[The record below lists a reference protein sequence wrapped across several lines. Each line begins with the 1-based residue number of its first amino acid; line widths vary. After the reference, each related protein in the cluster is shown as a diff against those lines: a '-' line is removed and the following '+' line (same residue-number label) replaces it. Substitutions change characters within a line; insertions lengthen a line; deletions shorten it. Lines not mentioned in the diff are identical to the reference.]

1 VRGNRAIIGVMS
13 QRVAPTIQ
21 SVDRAV
27 AILKALS
34 SGSRKLGVSE
44 LADQLGLAKG
54 TAHGLLRTLQM
65 HGLVE
70 QDAETAKYQL
80 GPALLEL
87 STGYLDLNE
96 LRSRA
101 LAWSELLATRSGEAV
116 RVAAPHGDSVLVVH
130 HVFRPDS
137 SLRALEVGAVMPLH
151 GSALGKAVLAHMEEP
166 ARDRLVHGDLAKLT
180 AQTITTPRVLE
191 RELAEINDRGYALE
205 REEAIVGEAGI
216 AAPIFGR
223 DGVVIGAI
231 GIAGPCDR
239 VLGATVRLTTTRDK
253 NAAYVLQAS
262 RAISRDLG
270 GGRGPA
276 PAPADPA

>member
-1 VRGNRAIIGVMS
+1 MTQGVVS
-13 QRVAPTIQ
+13 TIQ

-54 TAHGLLRTLQM
+54 TAHGLLRTLQL

-96 LRSRA
+96 LRLRA
-101 LAWSELLATRSGEAV
+101 LAWSELLATRSGETV
-116 RVAAPHGDSVLVVH
+116 RVAARHGDSVLAVH
-130 HVFRPDS
+130 HVLRPDS
-137 SLRALEVGAVMPLH
+137 GLQALEIVMPLH
-151 GSALGKAVLAHMEEP
+151 GSALGKAVLAHLPEL
-166 ARDRLVHGDLAKLT
+166 ARDRLVHGQLAKLT
-180 AQTITTPRVLE
+180 AQTITTRRVLE
-191 RELAEINDRGYALE
+191 REIAEIHERGYALE

-223 DGVVIGAI
+223 QGAVVGAI
-231 GIAGPCDR
+231 GIAGSPDR
-239 VLGATVRLTTTRDK
+239 VLGATLRLTTTRDK
-253 NAAYVLQAS
+253 NASYVLQAS

-276 PAPADPA
+276 TAPADPA

>member
-1 VRGNRAIIGVMS
+1 LS

-27 AILKALS
+27 GILKALA

-44 LADQLGLAKG
+44 LSDQLGLAKG
-54 TAHGLLRTLQM
+54 TVHGLLRTLQV

-70 QDAETAKYQL
+70 QDAETARYQL

-101 LAWSELLATRSGEAV
+101 LAWSDELATRTGEAV
-116 RVAAPHGDSVLVVH
+116 RVGAPHGDSVLVIH

-137 SLRALEVGAVMPLH
+137 SLQILEVGAVLPLH
-151 GSALGKAVLAHMEEP
+151 GSALGKAVLAFLPP
-166 ARDRLVHGDLAKLT
+166 AAQERFVHGDLPKLT
-180 AQTITTPRVLE
+180 GQTITTARVLE
-191 RELAEINDRGYALE
+191 REIAEIHQRGYAVE
-205 REEAIVGEAGI
+205 REEAILGEAGI
-216 AAPIFGR
+216 AAPIFDRHGA
-223 DGVVIGAI
+223 VVGAV
-231 GIAGPCDR
+231 GIAGTCEM
-239 VLGATVRLTTTRDK
+239 VLGATVRLPTTRDK
-253 NAAYVLQAS
+253 NASYVLQAA

-270 GGRGPA
+270 GGRGPSGA
-276 PAPADPA
+276 SADPA

>member
-1 VRGNRAIIGVMS
+1 MS

-27 AILKALS
+27 GILKALS

-54 TAHGLLRTLQM
+54 TAHGLLRTLQQ

-101 LAWSELLATRSGEAV
+101 LAWSELLATRSGETV
-116 RVAAPHGDSVLVVH
+116 RVAVPHDDSVLVVH
-130 HVFRPDS
+130 HVLRPDS
-137 SLRALEVGAVMPLH
+137 SLQAPEVGAVLALH
-151 GSALGKAVLAHMEEP
+151 GSALGKAVLAHLPEAE
-166 ARDRLVHGDLAKLT
+166 RERLVGGELAKLT
-180 AQTITTPRVLE
+180 AQTITTARVLE
-191 RELAEINDRGYALE
+191 REIAEVHERGYALE
-205 REEAIVGEAGI
+205 REESTLGEAGI

-223 DGVVIGAI
+223 NGAVVGAI
-231 GIAGPCDR
+231 GIAGEPDH
-239 VLGATVRLTTTRDK
+239 VLGATLRLTTTRDK
-253 NAAYVLQAS
+253 NASYVLQAA

-276 PAPADPA
+276 AGPADLI